1 MKMLS
6 QSADNH
12 FSQMKQIDVEDL
24 RYIERDLSYYQLVS
38 LGFLLFGEEKT
49 SAEYILQKLIVLSK
63 HPPSGCGQATQN
75 GGDMILRLYANSKRN
90 NWREGLLEAL
100 TIINAKRVLR
110 KLGFRWKDLHHH
122 YLPQIAELSINIHPM
137 LKALYKICEELT
149 AAQARRLIS
158 RIQTDSRKN
167 GEECLDFRNA
177 LYLEIFLLDWITRR
191 VIRIG
196 DRQCTGTDVHVLIEY
211 FKLNDMDSLKDL
223 LNNTVTQ
230 NAEEV
235 ELQNKYFSPPAA
247 DSAETSLV
255 DEQENVFKYLNDN
268 LLVGQEDDDSTFY
281 KIRRESAGFVV
292 IINQN
297 EFHQETD
304 PRWTHLLPKRPFPT
318 CRKGTDVDRDRLTK
332 LFESL
337 GYIPKVY
344 DNLSH
349 LEMVYRIRETV
360 KSSIIYDSL
369 IVFILTHGANGV
381 VYGSN
386 SIPVKISE
394 LQKIFCEESFK
405 NKPKILIIQ
414 ACQKD
419 QPRIDEIISS
429 DASKKDP
436 LSYADMLVALAAI
449 PGTEA
454 LRDTQKGSW
463 YIQTLCDIIEKGD
476 KKKHIFD
483 ILTAVA
489 KTLTKKNQKQGGDDV
504 MLPLLNSTLLKAFYL
519 PAPI

>member
-1 MKMLS
+1 MSS
-6 QSADNH
+6 QSAYNH
-12 FSQMKQIDVEDL
+12 FSQMKQIDIEDL

-38 LGFLLFGEEKT
+38 LGFLLFGQEKT

-75 GGDMILRLYANSKRN
+75 GGDIILRLYARSKPN
-90 NWREGLLEAL
+90 NWREGLVEAL

-110 KLGFRWKDLHHH
+110 KLGFRWEDLHHH

-158 RIQTDSRKN
+158 RIQTDSRRN
-167 GEECLDFRNA
+167 GEEYLDFHNP
-177 LYLEIFLLDWITRR
+177 LCLEIFLLDWITRR

-196 DRQCTGTDVHVLIEY
+196 DHQCAGADVQVLIEY
-211 FKLNDMDSLKDL
+211 FKFNDMDSLKDL

-235 ELQNKYFSPPAA
+235 ELQNKYLSPPAA
-247 DSAETSLV
+247 DAVETSPV
-255 DEQENVFKYLNDN
+255 DEQENAFKYLNDN
-268 LLVGQEDDDSTFY
+268 LLMKQEDDDSTCY

-297 EFHQETD
+297 EFHQEKD
-304 PRWTHLLPKRPFPT
+304 PRWTHLLPKKPFPT
-318 CRKGTDVDRDRLTK
+318 CRKGTDVDRDRLMK
-332 LFESL
+332 LFGSL

-344 DNLSH
+344 DNLNH
-349 LEMVYRIRETV
+349 LDMLYRIRETI

-394 LQKIFCEESFK
+394 LQKVFSEKSFK

-419 QPRIDEIISS
+419 ELKINAEISP
-429 DASKKDP
+429 DAGKQDP
-436 LSYADMLVALAAI
+436 LSYADILVALAAI
-449 PGTEA
+449 PGFEA
-454 LRDTQKGSW
+454 TFKLQDNKF
-463 YIQTLCDIIEKGD
+463 
-476 KKKHIFD
+476 KKPALQISK
-483 ILTAVA
+483 
-489 KTLTKKNQKQGGDDV
+489 
-504 MLPLLNSTLLKAFYL
+504 LLEYSDYVLFSESPNF
-519 PAPI
+519 